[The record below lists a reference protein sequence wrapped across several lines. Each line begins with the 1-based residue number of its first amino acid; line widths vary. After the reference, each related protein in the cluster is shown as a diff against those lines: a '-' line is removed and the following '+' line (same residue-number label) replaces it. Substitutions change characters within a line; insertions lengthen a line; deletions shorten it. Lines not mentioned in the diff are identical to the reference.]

1 VVWLFAILSLMFENA
16 ADCELSPLTAVVRAP
31 NNDMKRSFTQPCEMA
46 DAGELSRMRA
56 NRILRKYQAES
67 RLFQK

>member
-1 VVWLFAILSLMFENA
+1 
-16 ADCELSPLTAVVRAP
+16 
-31 NNDMKRSFTQPCEMA
+31 MKRSFTQPCEMA